1 MRVRAQTGSGSQMRR
16 LVSGLTHKLRNPLNA
31 ARLHAE
37 LLDRRTRHTAPELAA
52 SVAAIARELDRI
64 ADVVDDFGQL
74 SSTAVS
80 HPRLIDALEVA
91 ARVVDELSTVIGD
104 RSIELNSTRRDEPV
118 LVHADPR
125 QLERV
130 VEHLVLNA
138 IDAVERNGRIDIEVS
153 HVDAGVRVAVCDN
166 GPGMSADDAACV
178 FEPFYSTKEGGTGLG
193 LAVCKRIVEQHGG
206 VIRLCDC
213 GVEVIL
219 PRAPSEPLP
228 VTDCGEE

>member
-1 MRVRAQTGSGSQMRR
+1 MSVSAKTGSGPHMRR

-37 LLDRRTRHTAPELAA
+37 LLGRRTRHTAPELHA
-52 SVAAIARELDRI
+52 SVSAIARELDRI
-64 ADVVDDFGQL
+64 ADVVDDFNEL
-74 SSTAVS
+74 SSTALT
-80 HPRLIDALEVA
+80 HPRLIDATAVA
-91 ARVVDELSTVIGD
+91 HRVVDELAVVIGD
-104 RSIELNSTRRDEPV
+104 RAIELVTSSSDDAV

-130 VEHLVLNA
+130 IEHLVLNA
-138 IDAVERNGRIDIEVS
+138 IDAVEREGRIEIDVS
-153 HVDAGVRVAVCDN
+153 YVDAGVRVAVCDT
-166 GPGMSADDAACV
+166 GPGIDAAECV

-213 GVEVIL
+213 GVEVVL
-219 PRAPSEPLP
+219 PRANGETP
-228 VTDCGEE
+228 CGPGE